1 MKKIFFIAL
10 ICLVTLSA
18 SAQRFAY
25 VDTDYVLKKMP
36 SYNEAQK
43 KLDTYA
49 ADWKSEI
56 DAKFKNVA
64 GLYEKFQ
71 QEKFLLT
78 EDMKAKREEEI
89 VSKEAEA
96 NKLQSD
102 RFGFEGELYSK
113 RKELVQPIQDKIFD
127 AIQKLA
133 TTRGYDFI
141 FDKSSSGSSMLY
153 SNPTYDLSDQILK
166 NLGIN

>member
-1 MKKIFFIAL
+1 MKKILLIAL
-10 ICLVTLSA
+10 IFIGAFNA

-25 VDTDYVLKKMP
+25 VDTDYILKKLP
-36 SYNEAQK
+36 AYSEAQK
-43 KLDTYA
+43 KLDATA
-49 ADWKSEI
+49 ATWKEEI
-56 DAKFKNVA
+56 DLKFQNVA
-64 GLYEKFQ
+64 KLYEKFQ

-78 EDMKAKREEEI
+78 EEMKTKR
-89 VSKEAEA
+89 EAEA
-96 NKLQSD
+96 NKLQKD
-102 RFGFEGELYSK
+102 RFGFEGELYKK
-113 RKELVQPIQDKIFD
+113 RKELVQPIQDKVFD

-141 FDKSSSGSSMLY
+141 FDKSSGGSSMLY